1 MTEPSTCPSCG
12 ADLHEDDVQCPA
24 CGLRR
29 SEESPAS
36 TSLTGATRAFADPA
50 PPGKGDDQPY
60 VRQRQREGEE
70 ADGWLEVRRQ
80 LEEATRDEFE
90 ILGELGRGGM
100 ATVYLARDLALGR
113 KVAIKVMAP
122 GLLSGPGM
130 VERFRQEAV
139 TVANLHHPNV
149 VTIHTVRVVRGLHF
163 FVMQMVDGGSLEDVL
178 QRPDPLPVALVQAIL
193 YQVGTGLAHAHRNGI
208 IHRDIKPANVLLD
221 GEGNAILTDFGIAK
235 VTVATNL
242 TQTGLTIGTPRYMS
256 PEQCLAREVS
266 GASDQYSL
274 GVVAYEMLVGHTPF
288 SGSSFEIMQAHTS
301 APVPGIRAQRP
312 ECPPHLEA
320 AVLRMLAKDPSDRF
334 PTVAEAIEAIGG
346 YLPGPRDPL
355 RLELVRLVRPD
366 TAAPTVVAAPL
377 GPMPPR
383 SPSPPPATPSR
394 GPRRRRLPLP
404 YLLGGAIGLGVLV
417 VLAVFLAQGWP
428 GGEPSPVP
436 AELPGVAAI
445 SFPNPAESLVVGAT
459 ARVRARLQDAQG
471 QGVAGLDVA
480 WSSDDESVVAVEGFD
495 DEAVVRG
502 LTPGTAAVYASA
514 GGMRESFQVVVSAPA
529 TAVRPEPEASARED
543 VEPVR
548 LVRAVSV
555 GQPTEPLMVG
565 GSVVLRG
572 TITAEPPGY
581 MGAGGITWS
590 SSNPSVASLSAF
602 GGDSAVVA
610 LLGEGE
616 ATVSA
621 RADEIQGAVNLR
633 VRPAPPSVTVSLSR
647 TSVTFQAV
655 LEGAAPP
662 EQTVR
667 VTVTG
672 GANPFLGMV
681 LYEGSA
687 RDWLRSGLGGG
698 PGQEAVLT
706 LRAEAS
712 GLAPGSYRARLPVEA
727 GGQTREV
734 EVRLEIAPKPVSTA
748 VEPTPAAE
756 REVGDLLSAYASAI
770 NTRNE
775 GRARELYPSIPPD
788 GIRDLMRIQ
797 ESDIFQVIPLTGTL
811 RAGSREGTL
820 DIDVS
825 AGIVPQTGAGQ
836 TRRMTYTVGR
846 GDRGWYIVSVRAGG

>member
-1 MTEPSTCPSCG
+1 
-12 ADLHEDDVQCPA
+12 
-24 CGLRR
+24 
-29 SEESPAS
+29 
-36 TSLTGATRAFADPA
+36 
-50 PPGKGDDQPY
+50 
-60 VRQRQREGEE
+60 
-70 ADGWLEVRRQ
+70 
-80 LEEATRDEFE
+80 
-90 ILGELGRGGM
+90 
-100 ATVYLARDLALGR
+100 
-113 KVAIKVMAP
+113 
-122 GLLSGPGM
+122 
-130 VERFRQEAV
+130 
-139 TVANLHHPNV
+139 
-149 VTIHTVRVVRGLHF
+149 
-163 FVMQMVDGGSLEDVL
+163 
-178 QRPDPLPVALVQAIL
+178 
-193 YQVGTGLAHAHRNGI
+193 
-208 IHRDIKPANVLLD
+208 
-221 GEGNAILTDFGIAK
+221 
-235 VTVATNL
+235 
-242 TQTGLTIGTPRYMS
+242 
-256 PEQCLAREVS
+256 
-266 GASDQYSL
+266 
-274 GVVAYEMLVGHTPF
+274 
-288 SGSSFEIMQAHTS
+288 
-301 APVPGIRAQRP
+301 
-312 ECPPHLEA
+312 
-320 AVLRMLAKDPSDRF
+320 
-334 PTVAEAIEAIGG
+334 
-346 YLPGPRDPL
+346 
-355 RLELVRLVRPD
+355 
-366 TAAPTVVAAPL
+366 
-377 GPMPPR
+377 
-383 SPSPPPATPSR
+383 
-394 GPRRRRLPLP
+394 
-404 YLLGGAIGLGVLV
+404 
-417 VLAVFLAQGWP
+417 
-428 GGEPSPVP
+428 
-436 AELPGVAAI
+436 
-445 SFPNPAESLVVGAT
+445 
-459 ARVRARLQDAQG
+459 
-471 QGVAGLDVA
+471 
-480 WSSDDESVVAVEGFD
+480 
-495 DEAVVRG
+495 
-502 LTPGTAAVYASA
+502 
-514 GGMRESFQVVVSAPA
+514 
-529 TAVRPEPEASARED
+529 
-543 VEPVR
+543 
-548 LVRAVSV
+548 
-555 GQPTEPLMVG
+555 
-565 GSVVLRG
+565 VVLRG